1 MATYRDSSFSSH
13 VYFSRAAQAFA
24 EAVEQLDAEQRRADL
39 LAGAHWQLEAYRLML
54 PDARHDSTRAAL
66 RASID
71 RLELAVARLGG
82 ALL

>member
-13 VYFSRAAQAFA
+13 VQFSRAARAFA
-24 EAVEQLDAEQRRADL
+24 DAVEQLDDEQRRADL
-39 LAGAHWQLEAYRLML
+39 LAGAYWQLEAYRLML
-54 PDARHDSTRAAL
+54 PDTRHEVTRAAL